1 MTTGL
6 KNSASFKSEESN
18 FARDLAQTVG
28 PLLKLEQPANLETKP
43 ERTWL
48 LSRSF
53 LPWFLE
59 LNLN

>member
-28 PLLKLEQPANLETKP
+28 PLLKLRATGK
-43 ERTWL
+43 
-48 LSRSF
+48 SRNQAEGLGCYQGHF
-53 LPWFLE
+53 YLGF
-59 LNLN
+59 